1 MSGTVIVLAEAER
14 DLDEAVEWY
23 DSRQYGVGRRLAR
36 AFRDC
41 SRSIADYP
49 ESFAIVHGD
58 FRLAMLKFFPYGVYF
73 RTTPE
78 ATYIHRVIHQARHPD
93 TWRGQLP

>member
-1 MSGTVIVLAEAER
+1 MSGTVIVLPEAER

-23 DSRQYGVGRRLAR
+23 DARQWGVGRRFAR

-41 SRSIADYP
+41 SRSIADFP
-49 ESFAIVHGD
+49 ESFAIVHAD
-58 FRLAMLKFFPYGVYF
+58 FRLAMLKSFPYGVYF
-73 RTTPE
+73 RTTPK
-78 ATYIHRVIHQARHPD
+78 AIYIHRVIHQARHPD